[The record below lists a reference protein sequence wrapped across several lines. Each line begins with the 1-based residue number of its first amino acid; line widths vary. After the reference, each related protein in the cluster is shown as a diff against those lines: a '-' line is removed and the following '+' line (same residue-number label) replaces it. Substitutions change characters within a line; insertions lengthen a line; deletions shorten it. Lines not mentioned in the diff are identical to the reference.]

1 MIMLQPSKGR
11 KNVKTVYEKKG
22 EHIPRE
28 AATKLLELAAG
39 FPAVVVVGPRQSGK
53 TTLVRETFPEKE
65 YVLLE
70 DPDTRAF
77 AEEDPRSFLAQFG
90 DEGAILDEV
99 QWVPVLFSYLQ
110 GVIDTGGPPG
120 RFILTGSQTFLMME
134 RISQTLAGTTGIPKL
149 LPFSLRELTAAGI
162 LCDRYEDC
170 LYRGMYPR
178 VHANAISPGDFYGAY
193 TQTYL
198 ERDLRQLRQVHD
210 LSTFQTFIKMCAQRS
225 GQVVNYSSLAA
236 DCGISHSTAREW
248 ISLLETSFIIYPLHT
263 HHRNYNKR
271 LIKMPKLY
279 FTDPG
284 LAAYLAGIQDADHLA
299 HHPLKGG
306 LFETLII
313 GEFLKYR
320 LNQAQEP
327 ALYFWRDKTGHEVDC
342 LIEHRG
348 TEVIPVEIKAG
359 RTVAP
364 DFFKNLSY
372 YSSLS
377 GTPPETT
384 FVVYGGD
391 RTQKRKAG
399 TAVSYTDLSPVTDL
413 LK

>member
-1 MIMLQPSKGR
+1 MKC
-11 KNVKTVYEKKG
+11 

-28 AATKLLELAAG
+28 ARAKLLELAAE
-39 FPAVVVVGPRQSGK
+39 FPGVVVVGPRQSGK
-53 TTLVRETFPEKE
+53 TTLVRNTFPEKE

-99 QWVPVLFSYLQ
+99 QRVPKLFSYLQ
-110 GVIDTGGPPG
+110 GVLDEGGRPG
-120 RFILTGSQTFLMME
+120 RFILTGSQNFLMME
-134 RISQTLAGTTGIPKL
+134 RISQTLAGRTGILKL
-149 LPFSLRELTAAGI
+149 LPFSLRELSNAGI
-162 LCDRYEDC
+162 PCDRYEDC
-170 LYRGMYPR
+170 LYQGMYPR
-178 VHANAISPGDFYGAY
+178 LYANAISPTDFYSAY

-248 ISLLETSFIIYPLHT
+248 ISLLEASFILYPLHT
-263 HHRNYNKR
+263 HHKNYNKR

-284 LAAYLAGIQDADHLA
+284 LAAYLAGIQDADQLA

-320 LNQAQEP
+320 LNRAQEP
-327 ALYFWRDKTGHEVDC
+327 ALYFWRDRTGHEVDC

-348 TEVIPVEIKAG
+348 AAAIPVEIKAG
-359 RTVAP
+359 RTTAQ
-364 DFFKNLSY
+364 DFFKNLNY
-372 YSSLS
+372 YSNLAGATS
-377 GTPPETT
+377 ETS

-391 RTQKRKAG
+391 RTQKRIQG
-399 TAVSYTDLSPVTDL
+399 TAVSCKNLDPITDL
-413 LK
+413 LN